1 MSKRFY
7 IKKGSFCF
15 IVPFFTENSD
25 VCNKYLEELKGKLDK
40 AEGKNE
46 EERKERKQ
54 ATKDMK
60 ENLVKLL
67 KNAGFDYAK
76 SNFEPEMCPN
86 RGYNGRF
93 LCSCVS
99 SAVKFHDDMSQE
111 NNAAQFFLDS
121 YKVRYEHK
129 GFECMFVMN
138 VLLYIV
144 HEQSEKAAY
153 IVIEIDLEKTNG
165 NMVKRVGV
173 DTDMVVFI
181 KHLFYKEKMM
191 VTMLRGTDEKEKMTN
206 LTEWIKGYMKDL
218 CRVMNLEYERD
229 VPKFVQENGPF
240 KYTFVELK
248 EICDDNGE
256 ILQLDFDDVEKKF
269 MEDYAKISYGLLLS
283 DEGWEKTPMM
293 IVKDRLKDYWT
304 TRRFSCTFFLQ
315 HNALLYNMKK
325 SSTGKEYMDFGV
337 NWFDKYMDNKYK
349 NYVAYFPCIT
359 GIDTLALF
367 PFLKAIY
374 KEINIDR
381 YLEAPEKERESDR
394 CQDSSDN
401 KEKNGKNGKFMNRI
415 RRIIDEWG
423 LRWGLTG
430 VSEKIAN
437 ARMEL
442 EQLEGILNTPALNL
456 GEIASVEKCI
466 YRQFGIIEKVESMKV
481 VYKQQSDKL
490 HFEYERDNNRRIY
503 LLTIVTVVL
512 GFIALI
518 KEAMIKVM
526 NWLMEGLKMGM
537 GLIET
542 LWNLI
547 FK

>member
-25 VCNKYLEELKGKLDK
+25 VCNGYFEELADRLDK
-40 AEGKNE
+40 VVGSNE
-46 EERKERKQ
+46 EERRKERKRV
-54 ATKDMK
+54 TRDMK
-60 ENLVKLL
+60 ENLVERL
-67 KNAGFDYAK
+67 KNGGFEYAK

-86 RGYNGRF
+86 SGYNGRF

-99 SAVKFHDDMSQE
+99 SAVKFHDDMSQK

-153 IVIEIDLEKTNG
+153 IVIEMDLEKTNG

-191 VTMLRGTDEKEKMTN
+191 VAMLRGAEDRGKMTN

-218 CRVMNLEYERD
+218 CKVMNLEYERD
-229 VPKFVQENGPF
+229 VPKFAQAGPF
-240 KYTFVELK
+240 RYTFVELK
-248 EICDDNGE
+248 ELCNDDGE
-256 ILQLDFDDVEKKF
+256 ILQLDFDDVEKDF

-283 DEGWEKTPMM
+283 DEGWEKTPVR

-349 NYVAYFPCIT
+349 SYVAYFPCIT

-381 YLEAPEKERESDR
+381 YLEASEEERK
-394 CQDSSDN
+394 N
-401 KEKNGKNGKFMNRI
+401 KKSEISKNWI
-415 RRIIDEWG
+415 RRVIDMWG

-430 VSEKIAN
+430 VSEKIGN

-481 VYKQQSDKL
+481 VYKQQADKL

-512 GFIALI
+512 GLMALI
-518 KEAMIKVM
+518 KEAMIQVM
-526 NWLMEGLKMGM
+526 NWLMEGLKIGM

-547 FK
+547 VK